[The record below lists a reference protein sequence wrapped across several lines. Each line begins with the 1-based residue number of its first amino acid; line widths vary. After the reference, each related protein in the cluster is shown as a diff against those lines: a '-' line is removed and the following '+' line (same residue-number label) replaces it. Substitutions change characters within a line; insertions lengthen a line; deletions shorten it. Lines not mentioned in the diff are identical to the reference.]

1 MIGSKISNI
10 FKLFGIKESIS
21 IISGII
27 AKEEVV
33 STLSVLGN
41 NLDKLSAYLFCIF
54 NIITIPCINTVL
66 AIKKECGYK
75 RMFLYSFFYLIIS
88 YLVTIL
94 IYIIIRIIIIY

>member
-10 FKLFGIKESIS
+10 FKLFRIKESIS
-21 IISGII
+21 ILSGII

-54 NIITIPCINTVL
+54 NIITIPCINTIISV
-66 AIKKECGYK
+66 KSECGYK
-75 RMFLYSFFYLIIS
+75 VMFIYTIFYLVIS
-88 YLVTIL
+88 YIVTIL
-94 IYIIIRIIIIY
+94 IYIIFRIII

>member
-1 MIGSKISNI
+1 MLGSKISNI

-21 IISGII
+21 ILSGLI

-41 NLDKLSAYLFCIF
+41 DLDRLSAYLFCIF
-54 NIITIPCINTVL
+54 NIITIPCINTIM
-66 AIKKECGYK
+66 AIKSECGYK
-75 RMFLYSFFYLIIS
+75 RMFLYTTLYLVIS

-94 IYIIIRIIIIY
+94 IYIIIRIII